1 MKSVLFTGSSG
12 QLGFACK
19 EIFPSKFN
27 SLFTSKN
34 AQNESC
40 FLDISNE
47 QSIKTA
53 LDRFR
58 PDVVVNL
65 AAYTDVD
72 GCEKSPKVSK
82 EINLEGLKN
91 LCNNFD
97 GHIIQISTDYVFDGE
112 SGPYLEKD
120 KTNPISVYGK
130 HKLAA
135 ENFLIENRS
144 KYSII
149 RSNVLYGN
157 VKSKACFLAW
167 VVGSLSSSQKI
178 NVVEDQWGNPTSV
191 YSLARFISFVVKN
204 SVYGLYHYA
213 DKGIMSRYDFAI
225 MIAKIFKL
233 NPSLIIP
240 IQSSQLKQRASRP
253 MQSGLL
259 TKKIEQQLEIEP
271 RTVETCLLDI
281 RKKLAS

>member
-1 MKSVLFTGSSG
+1 MS
-12 QLGFACK
+12 
-19 EIFPSKFN
+19 
-27 SLFTSKN
+27 
-34 AQNESC
+34 
-40 FLDISNE
+40 
-47 QSIKTA
+47 
-53 LDRFR
+53 
-58 PDVVVNL
+58 
-65 AAYTDVD
+65 
-72 GCEKSPKVSK
+72 
-82 EINLEGLKN
+82 
-91 LCNNFD
+91 
-97 GHIIQISTDYVFDGE
+97 
-112 SGPYLEKD
+112 
-120 KTNPISVYGK
+120 
-130 HKLAA
+130 
-135 ENFLIENRS
+135 ENRS

-233 NPSLIIP
+233 NPSFIIP
-240 IQSSQLKQRASRP
+240 IQSSQLKQWAPRP

>member
-1 MKSVLFTGSSG
+1 M
-12 QLGFACK
+12 
-19 EIFPSKFN
+19 
-27 SLFTSKN
+27 
-34 AQNESC
+34 
-40 FLDISNE
+40 
-47 QSIKTA
+47 
-53 LDRFR
+53 
-58 PDVVVNL
+58 
-65 AAYTDVD
+65 
-72 GCEKSPKVSK
+72 
-82 EINLEGLKN
+82 
-91 LCNNFD
+91 
-97 GHIIQISTDYVFDGE
+97 
-112 SGPYLEKD
+112 EKD

-233 NPSLIIP
+233 NPSLIRP
-240 IQSSQLKQRASRP
+240 IQSSQLKQWAPRP